1 MLCKENVC
9 VCVCSV
15 FIFKDTEPSP
25 SVVQESSGVRQ
36 KGQKGDLLGT
46 PPAVPDPEYLAAQ
59 ACVC

>member
-1 MLCKENVC
+1 

-46 PPAVPDPEYLAAQ
+46 PPVVPDPEYLAAQ